1 MFNFAWPWCFI
12 LLPLPLFIYFGV
24 KQAKQEKSALLVPFF
39 DEFEP
44 HNSRKLSFAKHQWL
58 RILLL
63 SVIWLLL
70 VIAAARPQ
78 WVGDAISLPL
88 SGRDVLL
95 AVDIS
100 ESMIQEDMTI
110 NNQAVTR
117 LDAVKNVVAD
127 FIERRQGD
135 RLGLV
140 LFGTNAYLQTPLT
153 FDTTTV
159 ASFLNE
165 AQLGFAGVNT
175 AIGEAIG
182 LSVKRLQSLAE
193 QDTEGNSTNANERVI
208 ILLTD
213 GANTAGEISPVQ
225 AAQLAGQLGIK
236 IYTIGI
242 GAEEM
247 IVGGFFGPRR
257 INPSAQLDEVTLR
270 AIASTTGAEYF
281 RATNTDELN
290 NIYEAI
296 DSLEPISQDEKLFRP
311 TRSLFTWPLML
322 ALTVVLLNLVT
333 QLIRKRKLTKQFT
346 QGSTP

>member
-12 LLPLPLFIYFGV
+12 LLPLPLLVYFGF
-24 KQAKQEKSALLVPFF
+24 KQAKQEKAALLVPFY
-39 DEFEP
+39 DNLEKKSP
-44 HNSRKLSFAKHQWL
+44 GKRILAKHQWQRAL
-58 RILLL
+58 LLGLIWILL
-63 SVIWLLL
+63 VG
-70 VIAAARPQ
+70 AAARPQ
-78 WVGDAISLPL
+78 WVADAVSLPL

-110 NNQAVTR
+110 NNEPVTR
-117 LDAVKNVVAD
+117 LNAVKNVLAD

-159 ASFLNE
+159 ANFLNE
-165 AQLGFAGVNT
+165 AQLGFAGTNT

-182 LSVKRLQSLAE
+182 LSVKRLQSLA
-193 QDTEGNSTNANERVI
+193 QQSANGNSVDNNDRVV

-247 IVGGFFGPRR
+247 VVGGFFGPRR

-270 AIASTTGAEYF
+270 AIASTTDAEYF

-296 DSLEPISQDEKLFRP
+296 DALEPITQDEKLFRP
-311 TRSLFTWPLML
+311 TRSLFTWPLFF
-322 ALTVVLLNLVT
+322 ALSLVLLNLLM
-333 QLIRKRKLTKQFT
+333 QLYKKRQIAKQFT
-346 QGSTP
+346 QGSSL